1 MFKSI
6 KIIQRS
12 SSSLLLLLLLKK
24 KIFFLFCF
32 VFGFFWRGGGGGRVF
47 WGRGV
52 VVENLLLNEPSTQY
66 KPFMDHARALLK

>member
-32 VFGFFWRGGGGGRVF
+32 VFGFFWRGGGRVF

-52 VVENLLLNEPSTQY
+52 VVENLLLNEI
-66 KPFMDHARALLK
+66 LE

>member
-32 VFGFFWRGGGGGRVF
+32 VFGFFWRGRGGGRVF

-52 VVENLLLNEPSTQY
+52 VVENLLLNEI
-66 KPFMDHARALLK
+66 LE